1 MFYLL
6 PKTVSPK
13 RYHHFSC
20 FFEKKAIMVVWQ
32 STNFVSHKFL
42 GFITIITECRQAKT
56 FLKKS

>member
-13 RYHHFSC
+13 RYHHISC